1 MGLDL
6 CVCVTNLL
14 IAADANVLKKLG
26 CQGKG
31 TKDFSSPAG

>member
-6 CVCVTNLL
+6 GVCVTNLL
-14 IAADANVLKKLG
+14 ITTDANVLKKLG